1 MKIGFKYKILA
12 KIYDLLDTIY
22 FRKKKTSPRQAVVE
36 LLSRDDLMI
45 LDICTGTATNAINI
59 AKSFK
64 STKVI
69 GIDVSKDML
78 LIAKKKINRSNVDN
92 MDLQLMN
99 ATNLKFKSNEF
110 DCVII
115 SLVLHEMRK
124 NLAEQILSEVKR
136 VVKEN
141 GKIIVVEWETPSE
154 KSIWKRLLFNIIH
167 IMEPDGFKDFLKM
180 DLKGYFKNYGLI
192 IEDEKH
198 CDFCTVLKLKRS
210 L

>member
-124 NLAEQILSEVKR
+124 NLAEQILS
-136 VVKEN
+136 
-141 GKIIVVEWETPSE
+141 
-154 KSIWKRLLFNIIH
+154 
-167 IMEPDGFKDFLKM
+167 
-180 DLKGYFKNYGLI
+180 
-192 IEDEKH
+192 
-198 CDFCTVLKLKRS
+198 
-210 L
+210 